1 MFGRSCVKSCFLVLG
16 IAAATGGI
24 TGSLDAAYQMAATGR
39 VTGIFHFDSWRAP
52 ARAKKITNPI
62 PLTPA
67 SVQAGEVVYTQNCV
81 ACHGANAQGDG
92 PTGAFLSPHPANLTK
107 ASVWA
112 QGEGAIFWK
121 ISHGH
126 SPMPE
131 FADSLS
137 RKQRW
142 NVINYLKKSFD
153 PAGAGK

>member
-1 MFGRSCVKSCFLVLG
+1 MRGKSCVKAGVVVLG
-16 IAAATGGI
+16 IATITIGLTGTLSAAR
-24 TGSLDAAYQMAATGR
+24 QMAATGH
-39 VTGIFHFDSWRAP
+39 VNGIFHLSSWRAP

-62 PLTPA
+62 PLTAA
-67 SVQAGEVVYTQNCV
+67 SVQAGEVVYTQNCL
-81 ACHGANAQGDG
+81 ACHGSDGKGDG
-92 PTGAFLSPHPANLTK
+92 PTGAFLSPHPANFTK
-107 ASVWA
+107 VSVWK
-112 QGEGAIFWK
+112 QGEGALFWK

-142 NVINYLKKSFD
+142 NVINYLRKNFD